1 MTEEIYKLC
10 MMCSKVYEGDIT
22 KYNGNNVSHGICT
35 EPDCIS
41 AYLLFTTGGDEDLA
55 MKVKEELNK
64 K

>member
-22 KYNGNNVSHGICT
+22 KYDGKNVSHGVCT

-41 AYLLFTTGGDEDLA
+41 AYILFSSGGDEGLA
-55 MKVKEELNK
+55 LKIKEDIQK